1 MRTVIR
7 RILDRLF
14 TSIAGLSVLLMAAA
28 LVLVLGPIIVRGA
41 SAVFFSGTVEFRRMQ
56 MQEFDCGDAEAV
68 KAEVQQCQQARQNV
82 WGLIGHFS
90 LGIDTDRLE
99 SQVKDALR
107 EYDKQMRNRVEAGS
121 LGSQEARDLRD
132 KARRL
137 RDLLIE
143 ATATADKAEA
153 LGKLQEVLDSPDCV
167 ALAGTAGEELARLAG
182 QYKVTVESV
191 DLTRRGEY
199 AAKLSEVRQLLT
211 RLLGPAPGSDPAA
224 DLAQFRYGATRWD
237 QALKLRDELTW
248 TDKYVADQPGTPL
261 KVVRVSRAEEFAGT
275 ELAGLFTMI
284 DQRLDDMLHPRRTF
298 YWRFLTDDSTPGH
311 FFGGVGPEALGTLM
325 LTALAMLL
333 AVPVGVM
340 TAAYLVECMR
350 ESHAL
355 RVLRTCI
362 NTLAGVPS
370 IVFGLFGLAFFVLWL
385 LPKFNL
391 SGGPSVLAG
400 SLTLGVLV
408 LPIIIRASEEAIRA
422 VPPSYREA
430 SLALGAGGLRTFVK
444 VTLPAA
450 MPGILTGVIL
460 SISRAAGETAPIL
473 FTAAVAVGPWPGS
486 LFKPCR
492 ALSYASYDMA
502 VSDKLASQVPH
513 NQFGM
518 VLTLVMLVLL
528 LNVVAIVIRSRLARK
543 LRGG

>member
-1 MRTVIR
+1 MRTFIR

-28 LVLVLGPIIVRGA
+28 LVVVLGPIIVQGA

-56 MQEFDCGDAEAV
+56 MQEFDRGDAEAV
-68 KAEVQQCQQARQNV
+68 KAEVQQCQQARKSV
-82 WGLIGHFS
+82 WDLIDRFS
-90 LGIDTDRLE
+90 RGIDTDRLE
-99 SQVKDALR
+99 GQVKDAAR
-107 EYDKQMRNRVEAGS
+107 EYDKQMQNRVEVGS
-121 LGSQEARDLRD
+121 LASQEGRDLRGKARLLRDCLLDAIETTD
-132 KARRL
+132 KA
-137 RDLLIE
+137 
-143 ATATADKAEA
+143 KA
-153 LGKLQEVLDSPDCV
+153 LSKLAEVLSSPDR
-167 ALAGTAGEELARLAG
+167 AAFAGTAGDELFRLAG
-182 QYKVTVESV
+182 QYKATVDTV
-191 DLTRRGEY
+191 DLARRGEY
-199 AAKLSEVRQLLT
+199 AADLAEVRKLLT
-211 RLLGPAPGSDPAA
+211 RLLGPGPGREPEA

-237 QALKLRDELTW
+237 QALELRDELIW
-248 TDKYVADQPGTPL
+248 RDKYVPDQPGMPL
-261 KVVRVSRAEEFAGT
+261 KKIRVRRAEEFAGT
-275 ELAGLFTMI
+275 ELAGLFPMI
-284 DQRLDDMLHPRRTF
+284 DQRLEDMLHPRRTF

-333 AVPVGVM
+333 AIPVGVM
-340 TAAYLVECMR
+340 TAAYLVECTR
-350 ESHAL
+350 ESLAL

-385 LPKFNL
+385 LPAFNVD
-391 SGGPSVLAG
+391 GGPSVLAG
-400 SLTLGVLV
+400 ALTLGVLV

-460 SISRAAGETAPIL
+460 SMSRAAGETAPIL
-473 FTAAVAVGPWPGS
+473 FTAAVAIGPWPGS
-486 LFKPCR
+486 PFKPCR

-502 VSDKLASQVPH
+502 ISDKLASQVPH

-518 VLTLVMLVLL
+518 VLMLVVLVLL
-528 LNVVAIVIRSRLARK
+528 LNVVAIVIRSRVARK

>member
-7 RILDRLF
+7 RILDKLF
-14 TSIAGLSVLLMAAA
+14 TSVASLSILLMAAA
-28 LVLVLGPIIVRGA
+28 LVLVLGPIILQGA
-41 SAVFFSGTVEFRRMQ
+41 SAVFFSGTIEFRRMQ
-56 MQEFDCGDAEAV
+56 LQEFDHGDAENI
-68 KAEVQQCQQARQNV
+68 KAEIRQCQEARKPAWELV
-82 WGLIGHFS
+82 ERFS
-90 LGIDTDRLE
+90 RGIETDRLA
-99 SQVKDALR
+99 SQARDALR
-107 EYDKQMRNRVEAGS
+107 EYDKQMRNRVEAGG
-121 LGSQEARDLRD
+121 LGSQQARDMRD

-143 ATATADKAEA
+143 AMETTDKAEA
-153 LGKLQEVLDSPDCV
+153 LGKLHEVLDSPDSK
-167 ALAGTAGEELARLAG
+167 AFSGTVGEELVRLAG
-182 QYKVTVESV
+182 QYKAIVETV

-199 AAKLSEVRQLLT
+199 AVKLSEVRQLLT

-248 TDKYVADQPGTPL
+248 RDNYLPGKAGKAL
-261 KVVRVSRAEEFAGT
+261 NKIRVRRAEEFTGT

-284 DQRLDDMLHPRRTF
+284 DQRLEDMLHPRRTF
-298 YWRFLTDDSTPGH
+298 YWRFLTQDSTPGH

-325 LTALAMLL
+325 LTGLAMLL

-340 TAAYLVECMR
+340 TAAYLVECTR
-350 ESHAL
+350 ESLAL

-385 LPKFNL
+385 LPKFNVD
-391 SGGPSVLAG
+391 GGPSVLAG

-473 FTAAVAVGPWPGS
+473 LTAAVAIGPWPGS
-486 LFKPCR
+486 PFKPCR

>member
-1 MRTVIR
+1 MRTAIR
-7 RILDRLF
+7 RTLDRLF
-14 TSIAGLSVLLMAAA
+14 TSVAGLSIVLMAGA
-28 LVLVLGPIIVRGA
+28 LVVVLGPIIVRGA

-56 MQEFDCGDAEAV
+56 LHEFGHGDAEAV
-68 KAEVQQCQQARQNV
+68 KAEVQQCQQARQNL
-82 WGLIGHFS
+82 WGLIDHFS
-90 LGIDTDRLE
+90 RGIDTDRLE
-99 SQVKDALR
+99 GQVKGTAR

-121 LGSQEARDLRD
+121 LASQDARDLRD

-137 RDLLIE
+137 RDCMIE
-143 ATATADKAEA
+143 ALETTDKAEA
-153 LGKLQEVLDSPDCV
+153 MGKLQEVLGSPDRG
-167 ALAGTAGEELARLAG
+167 ALAGTAGEEIVRLAE
-182 QYKVTVESV
+182 QYKATVEAV

-199 AAKLSEVRQLLT
+199 AADLAEVRKLLT
-211 RLLGPAPGSDPAA
+211 RLLGPGPGREPQAE
-224 DLAQFRYGATRWD
+224 LAQFRYGATRWD
-237 QALKLRDELTW
+237 QALELRDELTW
-248 TDKYVADQPGTPL
+248 RDKYVPDQPGKPL
-261 KVVRVSRAEEFAGT
+261 KKTRVRRAEEFAGT
-275 ELAGLFTMI
+275 ELASLFPMI
-284 DQRLDDMLHPRRTF
+284 DQRLEDMLHPRRTF
-298 YWRFLTDDSTPGH
+298 YWRYFTDDSTPGH

-325 LTALAMLL
+325 LTGLAMLL

-340 TAAYLVECMR
+340 TAAYLVECTR

-385 LPKFNL
+385 LPKFNID
-391 SGGPSVLAG
+391 GGPSVLAG
-400 SLTLGVLV
+400 ALTLGVLV

-460 SISRAAGETAPIL
+460 SMSRAAGETAPIL
-473 FTAAVAVGPWPGS
+473 FTAAVAIGPWPGS
-486 LFKPCR
+486 PFKPCR

-518 VLTLVMLVLL
+518 VLTLVAMVLL
-528 LNVVAIVIRSRLARK
+528 LNVVAIVIRSRVARR